1 MSDQPP
7 IFKVREG
14 NPGFGWVVEIGWPG
28 EPPEEIKGFAT
39 EKEAAEWVAKVSKRL
54 TEEK

>member
-14 NPGFGWVVEIGWPG
+14 NPGFGWVVDIGWPG
-28 EPPEEIKGFAT
+28 EPPEEIKGFST
-39 EKEAAEWVAKVSKRL
+39 KKEAAEWVAKVSKRL
-54 TEEK
+54 KEKE

>member
-1 MSDQPP
+1 MSDQSP

-14 NPGFGWVVEIGWPG
+14 NPGFGWVVEIVWPG
-28 EPPEEIKGFAT
+28 EPSEEIKGFAT
-39 EKEAAEWVAKVSKRL
+39 EKDATDWVAKVSKRL

>member
-1 MSDQPP
+1 MSDKLP

-14 NPGFGWVVEIGWPG
+14 NPGSGWVVDIGWPG
-28 EPPEEIKGFAT
+28 EPSEEIKGFAT
-39 EKEAAEWVAKVSKRL
+39 EKDAIDWVAKVSKRL

>member
-14 NPGFGWVVEIGWPG
+14 NPGFGWVVEIVWPG
-28 EPPEEIKGFAT
+28 ESSEEIKGFAT
-39 EKEAAEWVAKVSKRL
+39 EKDATDWVAKVSKRL
-54 TEEK
+54 TEEE